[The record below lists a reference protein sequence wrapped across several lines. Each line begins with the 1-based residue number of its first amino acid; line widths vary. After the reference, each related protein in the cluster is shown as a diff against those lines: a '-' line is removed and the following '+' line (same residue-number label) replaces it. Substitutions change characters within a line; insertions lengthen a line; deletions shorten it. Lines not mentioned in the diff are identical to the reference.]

1 MKIEYK
7 DRGFSPIILT
17 IESQMELDVLSELV
31 ALASF
36 VHKIPQD
43 VKDFVSKTS
52 DELLNMGVSADFHYF
67 CDYGS
72 TLVAKQPNTL

>member
-17 IESQMELDVLSELV
+17 IESQMELDVLSELL

-43 VKDFVSKTS
+43 VNDFVSKTS
-52 DELLNMGVSADFHYF
+52 DELLNMGASATFHYF
-67 CDYGS
+67 CDHGS
-72 TLVAKQPNTL
+72 ALVAK